1 MHRYLIIE
9 SHQSLNIL
17 WTELLAF
24 FADFIKINRYETSE
38 KKLIIYYDAFEPID
52 FEALIYSMIA
62 ETYNHLRLYQSQSF
76 EDLDSLKAHVS
87 YMEKQ
92 LDLVAFNSYTYINDH
107 QFLKHHLEHHLP
119 VEKKYILKK
128 YANRSDIHHTIKTFL
143 ECNQN
148 INQAAKE
155 LYIHRNTLLQRLD
168 KFYQATGF
176 DVKKFQDAFLIYQ
189 LL

>member
-9 SHQSLNIL
+9 SHQALNML
-17 WTELLAF
+17 WTDLIAF
-24 FADFIKINRYETSE
+24 FADFIEISHYDMAE
-38 KKLIIYYDAFEPID
+38 KKLIIYYDAFETIL

-76 EDLDSLKAHVS
+76 EDKDSLKAHVT

-92 LDLVAFNSYTYINDH
+92 LDLMPFNTYTYIDDH

-119 VEKKYILKK
+119 IEKKYVLKK
-128 YANRSDIHHTIKTFL
+128 YANRSDIIHTIKTFL
-143 ECNQN
+143 DCNQH

-155 LYIHRNTLLQRLD
+155 LYIHRNTLLQRLE
-168 KFYQATGF
+168 KFYQVTGF

-189 LL
+189 IL